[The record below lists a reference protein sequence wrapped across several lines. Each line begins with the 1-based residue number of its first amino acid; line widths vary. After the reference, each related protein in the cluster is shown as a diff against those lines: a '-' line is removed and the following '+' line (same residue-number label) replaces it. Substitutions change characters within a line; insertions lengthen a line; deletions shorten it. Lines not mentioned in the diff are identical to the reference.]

1 MSAIISPCGL
11 YRYRLE
17 RSIGGLL
24 AGPTVAWIMVN
35 PSTADAATDDATIR
49 KVVGF
54 SERLGFGHIVVG
66 NLFAFR
72 ATDIRALRTAADPIG
87 PYGGDH
93 LRSIM
98 RGAEKVI
105 VAWGPCAKLP
115 RWLRN
120 RWMEVAGIAEA
131 NRIQLWC
138 LGTAQDGHPLHPL
151 MLGYDRPLRLWER
164 PSVPALPA
172 TDALAAVKAGEDENG
187 RAARG

>member
-17 RSIGGLL
+17 RDLGGML

-35 PSTADAATDDATIR
+35 PSTADAETDDATIR

-54 SERLGFGHIVVG
+54 SRRLGAGRIIVG

-72 ATDIRALRTAADPIG
+72 ATDIKALRTAADPIG
-87 PYGGDH
+87 VESGDH
-93 LRSIM
+93 IRQIM
-98 RGAEKVI
+98 READKVI

-115 RWLRN
+115 KWLRTRWL
-120 RWMEVAGIAEA
+120 EIAGIAEA
-131 NRIQLWC
+131 CGIPLLC

-151 MLGYDRPLRLWER
+151 MQGYDRQIVPWVPPGRSSS
-164 PSVPALPA
+164 PSHPEPS
-172 TDALAAVKAGEDENG
+172 
-187 RAARG
+187 R